1 MKLVSDAY
9 RELGKTFT
17 NIGQGIVLAIVL
29 AWLLKES
36 ASPWLGVAAI
46 MGGILLISQ
55 GIYLIQK
62 AHHKQ
67 KREEKKS

>member
-36 ASPWLGVAAI
+36 VSPWLGVASI

-55 GIYLIQK
+55 GIY
-62 AHHKQ
+62 
-67 KREEKKS
+67 